1 MKRTPKSEK
10 KMNVPWTSAAMER
23 TNMTKNKATSAE
35 VAFWTEKLVLII
47 WRCR

>member
-23 TNMTKNKATSAE
+23 TNITKKKAISAE
-35 VAFWTEKLVLII
+35 MAFGQKSLY
-47 WRCR
+47 